1 MTKTLLFLNQI
12 KILIVKKNDLFKN
25 YATNCRLDGGEA
37 RLQNAGIELIHLLRS

>member
-25 YATNCRLDGGEA
+25 YTTRLDGGEA
-37 RLQNAGIELIHLLRS
+37 RLQNAGIELIYLLRS